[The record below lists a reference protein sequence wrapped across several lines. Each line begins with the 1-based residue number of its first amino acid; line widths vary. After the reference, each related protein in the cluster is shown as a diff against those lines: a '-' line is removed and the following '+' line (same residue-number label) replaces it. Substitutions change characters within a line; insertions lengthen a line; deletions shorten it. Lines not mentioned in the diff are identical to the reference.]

1 MSASGE
7 DLVLFYL
14 MVEKSADEHMS
25 GGIEGTGSAVTTCS
39 GES

>member
-25 GGIEGTGSAVTTCS
+25 AVLR
-39 GES
+39 GPDLL